1 MLYFII
7 PTFIFAVILEL
18 IGMDEDKRKRGGGG
32 SSE

>member
-7 PTFIFAVILEL
+7 PTFIYCVILEL
-18 IGMDEDKRKRGGGG
+18 IGHEEDKRKG

>member
-7 PTFIFAVILEL
+7 PTFIYCVILEL
-18 IGMDEDKRKRGGGG
+18 IGHEEDKRKRGDGG